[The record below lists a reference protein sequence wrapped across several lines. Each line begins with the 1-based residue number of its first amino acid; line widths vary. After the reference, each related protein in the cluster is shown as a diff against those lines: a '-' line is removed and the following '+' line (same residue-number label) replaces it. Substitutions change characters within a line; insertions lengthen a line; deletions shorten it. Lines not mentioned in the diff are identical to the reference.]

1 MGSNDI
7 WAKALTEAES
17 PDLRNPGLW
26 AKCFAEADGDE
37 GKAKAAY
44 VKLRVAEEAPSAP
57 ASSAKLPGKIL
68 GYCPNCNYELSMNAD
83 ACSNCKA
90 IFGSNDWKPTLTPQG
105 NSSNGYLGQRDTAQR
120 QQSSTSYDNVQ
131 VVKTA
136 KSRGIYIILALFF
149 GLIGV
154 HNFYAGRYGRGA
166 AQLIITAVLGWFV
179 VGIVITFL
187 WTLVDMFTVTTDG
200 DGHRMS

>member
-1 MGSNDI
+1 MESNDI

-17 PDLRNPGLW
+17 SDLRNPGLW
-26 AKCFAEADGDE
+26 AKCFAESDGDE
-37 GKAKAAY
+37 GRAKAAY
-44 VKLRVAEEAPSAP
+44 VKLRVAQEAPSAP
-57 ASSAKLPGKIL
+57 ANSSKPPGKIL

-105 NSSNGYLGQRDTAQR
+105 SSTNGYLGQRDAALR
-120 QQSSTSYDNVQ
+120 QPSSPGYDNVQ

-136 KSRGIYIILALFF
+136 KSRGIYIILAIFF
-149 GLIGV
+149 GMIGI

-166 AQLIITAVLGWFV
+166 AQFLITAILGWFV
-179 VGIVITFL
+179 IGLFITAI
-187 WTLVDMFTVTTDG
+187 WCIVDMFTVTTDG